1 MNPRLIAGNWKMHKT
16 TAEAVEFVH
25 RFRQALEQDVRA
37 DILLMPPFTALNGV
51 RQILRAGDPFKL
63 GAQDLAWEEEG
74 AYTGEVSG
82 RMLKD
87 VGCQSVIV
95 GHSERRRLLGE
106 TDAQVNKK
114 LKAALQHDL
123 APILCVGETL
133 EERQAGHTRDVV
145 KAQMLRAFVDV
156 SVERMTGLAIAY
168 EPVWA
173 IGTGYAATVPQ
184 IEEVHAF
191 LRSILKSE
199 RPQIADT
206 TRILYGG
213 SVALE
218 NAPELFGSGE
228 VNGALVGKACLDPE
242 GFAKICRIAS

>member
-1 MNPRLIAGNWKMHKT
+1 MHKT

-25 RFRQALEQDVRA
+25 RFRQALAHDVRA
-37 DILLMPPFTALNGV
+37 EILLMPPFTALDGI

-63 GAQDLAWEEEG
+63 GAQDMSWEEEG
-74 AYTGEVSG
+74 AYTGEISG

-95 GHSERRRLLGE
+95 GHSERRRLLRE

-123 APILCVGETL
+123 APILCVGETI
-133 EERQAGHTRDVV
+133 EERRAGHTQDVV
-145 KAQMLRAFVDV
+145 KEQILRAFIDV
-156 SVERMTGLAIAY
+156 PAERMTGLAIAY

-191 LRSILKSE
+191 LRTILKKE

-213 SVALE
+213 SVAPE
-218 NAPELFGSGE
+218 NAPELFESGE

-242 GFAKICRIAS
+242 GFAMICQIAS

>member
-1 MNPRLIAGNWKMHKT
+1 MHKT

-25 RFRQALEQDVRA
+25 RFRKILGHDVSA
-37 DILLMPPFTALNGV
+37 EILLSPPFTALDGI
-51 RQILRAGDPFKL
+51 RQILRAGDPFKM
-63 GAQDLAWEEEG
+63 GAQDLSWEEEG

-106 TDAQVNKK
+106 TDAHINKK

-123 APILCVGETL
+123 DPILCVGETL
-133 EERQAGHTRDVV
+133 EERQAGHTQDVV
-145 KAQMLRAFVDV
+145 KEQMLQAFGDV
-156 SVERMTGLAIAY
+156 PAERMTGLAIAY

-173 IGTGYAATVPQ
+173 IGTGYAATVLQ

-191 LRSILKSE
+191 LRSILQKE

-206 TRILYGG
+206 TRVLYGG
-213 SVALE
+213 SVSTE
-218 NAPELFGSGE
+218 NARELFGSDE
-228 VNGALVGKACLDPE
+228 VDGALVGKACLDPD

>member
-1 MNPRLIAGNWKMHKT
+1 MHKT

-25 RFRQALEQDVRA
+25 RFRQALDHDVSVE
-37 DILLMPPFTALNGV
+37 ILLMPPFTALDGI

-63 GAQDLAWEEEG
+63 GAQDLSWEEEG

-133 EERQAGHTRDVV
+133 EERRAGRTQNVV
-145 KAQMLRAFVDV
+145 KEQILRAFVDV
-156 SVERMTGLAIAY
+156 PAERMTGLAIAY

-191 LRSILKSE
+191 LRTILKRE

-213 SVALE
+213 SVAPE
-218 NAPELFGSGE
+218 NAPGLFGSGE

>member
-1 MNPRLIAGNWKMHKT
+1 MHKT

>member
-1 MNPRLIAGNWKMHKT
+1 MHKT

-25 RFRQALEQDVRA
+25 RFRQVLGHDVSA
-37 DILLMPPFTALNGV
+37 EILLIPPFTALDGV
-51 RQILRAGDPFKL
+51 RQILLAGDPFKL
-63 GAQDLAWEEEG
+63 GAQDLSWEEEEEG

-87 VGCQSVIV
+87 VGCQAVIV
-95 GHSERRRLLGE
+95 GHSERRQLFGE

-114 LKAALQHDL
+114 LKAALRHDL

-133 EERQAGHTRDVV
+133 EEREAGHTQDVVEGQMLGALRDVP
-145 KAQMLRAFVDV
+145 VDQ
-156 SVERMTGLAIAY
+156 MTGLAIAY

-173 IGTGYAATVPQ
+173 IGTGYAATVRH

-191 LRSILKSE
+191 LRSILKKE
-199 RPQIADT
+199 RPQIADA

-213 SVALE
+213 SVAPE
-218 NAPELFGSGE
+218 NARELFGSDE
-228 VNGALVGKACLDPE
+228 VDGALVGKACLDPD
-242 GFAKICRIAS
+242 GFANICRMAS

>member
-1 MNPRLIAGNWKMHKT
+1 MHKT

-37 DILLMPPFTALNGV
+37 DILLMPPFTALDGI

-74 AYTGEVSG
+74 AYTGEISG

-95 GHSERRRLLGE
+95 GHSERRRLLGD
-106 TDAQVNKK
+106 TDAHVNRK
-114 LKAALQHDL
+114 LKAALQHGL

-145 KAQMLRAFVDV
+145 KEQMLRAFVDV
-156 SVERMTGLAIAY
+156 PAERMTGLAIAY

-191 LRSILKSE
+191 LRTILKSE

>member
-1 MNPRLIAGNWKMHKT
+1 MHKT
-16 TAEAVEFVH
+16 TAEAVEFVR
-25 RFRQALEQDVRA
+25 RFRQVLQQDVRA
-37 DILLMPPFTALNGV
+37 EILLIPPFTALDGI

-63 GAQDLAWEEEG
+63 GAQDLSWEEEG

-133 EERQAGHTRDVV
+133 EERQAGHTQDVV
-145 KAQMLRAFVDV
+145 KEQVLRAFVDV
-156 SVERMTGLAIAY
+156 PAEHMTGLAIAY

-191 LRSILKSE
+191 LRAILKRE
-199 RPQIADT
+199 RPQIADN

-213 SVALE
+213 SVTPD

-228 VNGALVGKACLDPE
+228 VDGALVGKACLDPE
-242 GFAKICRIAS
+242 GFAKICRVAS

>member
-1 MNPRLIAGNWKMHKT
+1 MHKT

-25 RFRQALEQDVRA
+25 RFRQALAHDVRA
-37 DILLMPPFTALNGV
+37 EILIMPPFTALDGI
-51 RQILRAGDPFKL
+51 RQILRASDPFKL
-63 GAQDLAWEEEG
+63 GAQDMSWEEEG

-95 GHSERRRLLGE
+95 GHSERRRLLRE

-123 APILCVGETL
+123 APILCVGETI
-133 EERQAGHTRDVV
+133 EERRAGHTQDVV
-145 KAQMLRAFVDV
+145 KEQILRAFIDV
-156 SVERMTGLAIAY
+156 PAERMTGLAIAY

-184 IEEVHAF
+184 IEAVHAF
-191 LRSILKSE
+191 LRTILKKE

-213 SVALE
+213 SVAPE
-218 NAPELFGSGE
+218 NAPELFGSDE
-228 VNGALVGKACLDPE
+228 IDGALVGKACLDPE
-242 GFAKICRIAS
+242 GFAIICQLAS

>member
-1 MNPRLIAGNWKMHKT
+1 MHKT

-37 DILLMPPFTALNGV
+37 DILLMPPFTALDGI

-95 GHSERRRLLGE
+95 GHSERRRLLGD
-106 TDAQVNKK
+106 TDAHVNKK

-156 SVERMTGLAIAY
+156 PAERMTGLAIAY

-218 NAPELFGSGE
+218 NAPELFGSDE

-242 GFAKICRIAS
+242 GFAKICQIAS

>member
-1 MNPRLIAGNWKMHKT
+1 MHKT

-25 RFRQALEQDVRA
+25 RFRQALEQDVSVE
-37 DILLMPPFTALNGV
+37 ILLMPPFTALDGI
-51 RQILRAGDPFKL
+51 RQILLAGDPFKL
-63 GAQDLAWEEEG
+63 GAQDLSWEEEG

-114 LKAALQHDL
+114 LKAALRHDL

-133 EERQAGHTRDVV
+133 EERRAGHTQDVV
-145 KAQMLRAFVDV
+145 KEQILRAFVDMPA
-156 SVERMTGLAIAY
+156 EGMTGLAIAY

-184 IEEVHAF
+184 IEDVHAF
-191 LRSILKSE
+191 LRTILKKE
-199 RPQIADT
+199 QPQIADT

-213 SVALE
+213 SVSPE
-218 NAPELFGSGE
+218 NARELFGSDE

>member
-1 MNPRLIAGNWKMHKT
+1 MNKT

-25 RFRQALEQDVRA
+25 RFRETLGHDVSTE
-37 DILLMPPFTALNGV
+37 ILLIPPFTALSSI
-51 RQILRAGDPFKL
+51 RQILRDGDPFKL
-63 GAQDLAWEEEG
+63 GAQDLSWEEEG

-82 RMLKD
+82 RMLKE

-95 GHSERRRLLGE
+95 GHSERRQLFGE
-106 TDAQVNKK
+106 TDAHVNKK
-114 LKAALQHDL
+114 LKAALQHAL
-123 APILCVGETL
+123 SPILCVGETL
-133 EERQAGHTRDVV
+133 EERQAGQTQDVV
-145 KAQMLRAFVDV
+145 KGQVLGALHDVRAEQMTR
-156 SVERMTGLAIAY
+156 LAIAY

-184 IEEVHAF
+184 IEDVHAF
-191 LRSILKSE
+191 LRTILKKE

-213 SVALE
+213 SVAPE
-218 NAPELFGSGE
+218 NAPELFESDE

-242 GFAKICRIAS
+242 GFAKICWIAS

>member
-1 MNPRLIAGNWKMHKT
+1 MHKT

-25 RFRQALEQDVRA
+25 RFRQALAHDVRA
-37 DILLMPPFTALNGV
+37 EILIMPPFTALDGI

-63 GAQDLAWEEEG
+63 GAQDMSWEEEG

-95 GHSERRRLLGE
+95 GHSERRRLLRE

-123 APILCVGETL
+123 APILCVGETI
-133 EERQAGHTRDVV
+133 EERRAGHTQDVV
-145 KAQMLRAFVDV
+145 KEQILRAFIDV
-156 SVERMTGLAIAY
+156 PAERMTGLAIAY

-191 LRSILKSE
+191 LRTILKKE

-213 SVALE
+213 SVAPE
-218 NAPELFGSGE
+218 NAPELFESGE

-242 GFAKICRIAS
+242 GFAMICQIAS

>member
-1 MNPRLIAGNWKMHKT
+1 MHKT

-25 RFRQALEQDVRA
+25 RFRQALEQVKQDVCVE
-37 DILLMPPFTALNGV
+37 ILLMPPFTALDGI
-51 RQILRAGDPFKL
+51 RKILRAGDPFKL
-63 GAQDLAWEEEG
+63 GAQDLSWEEEG

-106 TDAQVNKK
+106 TNAHVNKK
-114 LKAALQHDL
+114 LKAALQHGL

-133 EERQAGHTRDVV
+133 EERQAGQTQDVV
-145 KAQMLRAFVDV
+145 KEQMLSALGGVPA
-156 SVERMTGLAIAY
+156 ERITGLAIAY

-184 IEEVHAF
+184 IEAVHAF
-191 LRSILKSE
+191 LRTILKEE
-199 RPQIADT
+199 RPQIAET
-206 TRILYGG
+206 TRIIYGG
-213 SVALE
+213 SVAPE

-242 GFAKICRIAS
+242 GFARICRIAS

>member
-1 MNPRLIAGNWKMHKT
+1 MHKT

-145 KAQMLRAFVDV
+145 KAQMLKAFGDV